1 MHVTEFA
8 FEIGSSLLT
17 EVRALQALLAERN
30 KAIQDFTEERDD
42 LKRTIEGLKTALRQ
56 QEANAG

>member
-1 MHVTEFA
+1 VHVTEFA